1 MTGRIAAALVVL
13 AAVLGGGGMY
23 YLQVHAFY
31 DRSEGGE
38 VVLTTARGEARA
50 VPATAV
56 EAIDADS
63 SPLRYRACFAQDLD
77 PADYAPYPAA
87 EPTVG
92 PGWFECYDAAEVGG
106 AIEAGRA
113 RAVLGTANVTY
124 GVDRV
129 AALWPDG
136 RGVLWHQMN
145 PCGEAVYAGR
155 EPPAGC
161 PPPPEA
167 YRD

>member
-13 AAVLGGGGMY
+13 AAVLGGGAMY
-23 YLQVHAFY
+23 YLQVYAY
-31 DRSEGGE
+31 YERSEGGE
-38 VVLTTARGEARA
+38 VALTLADGEPAI
-50 VPATAV
+50 VPVTDAS
-56 EAIDADS
+56 AIDADS
-63 SPLRYRACFAQDLD
+63 SPLRYRACFREALD
-77 PADYAPYPAA
+77 PAAFEPYPAA

-92 PGWFECYDAAEVGG
+92 PRWFGCYDAGEATR
-106 AIEAGRA
+106 AIEEGAA
-113 RAVLGTANVTY
+113 APVLGTANLTY

-129 AALWPDG
+129 AALFADG
-136 RGVLWHQMN
+136 RGMMWHQLN
-145 PCGEAVYAGR
+145 PCGAAVYAGR

>member
-13 AAVLGGGGMY
+13 AAILGGGGMY
-23 YLQVHAFY
+23 WLQVHAFY
-31 DRSEGGE
+31 DRSAGGE
-38 VVLTTARGEARA
+38 VVLTAADGERRAVTARD
-50 VPATAV
+50 V

-63 SPLRYRACFAQDLD
+63 SPLRYRACFAHDLD
-77 PADYAPYPAA
+77 PADFAPYPAA

-92 PGWFECYDAAEVGG
+92 PGWFECYDAAAVGA

-113 RAVLGTANVTY
+113 RAVLGTAGVTY

-129 AALWPDG
+129 AALLPDG
-136 RGVLWHQMN
+136 RGVMWHQLN

-155 EPPAGC
+155 EAPSGC